1 MVTSPARVCERGK
14 QLWGFFFSTALESL
28 STTVGTGGDICLVPA
43 PNPAGTFR
51 VQVRDRPLDP
61 KLEVKLEIAESLY

>member
-14 QLWGFFFSTALESL
+14 QLWGFFLLHWNL
-28 STTVGTGGDICLVPA
+28 STTVGTGGDICLIPA

-51 VQVRDRPLDP
+51 VQFRDRPIDP
-61 KLEVKLEIAESLY
+61 KLEEKFEIAESL